1 MDFWSYVITCII
13 QIKSGFSELKNMK
26 LVLKVFILAAF
37 LLAGVSSCYAAPAQ
51 QSVDKK
57 LKTYNQK
64 IKNIKAL
71 EGLEKNKLHKNQKQL
86 ETTARNLAKSE
97 STYNGLK
104 QELTGIERDYDV
116 AMQEYNLA
124 VVDFN
129 AKIRNIYKTQR
140 SGMLQLLFS
149 AKDLTSFMDTVYY
162 EKIILKRDVNKI
174 LAVKT
179 KAQKVVMMKR
189 TIQLRRNYLAKS
201 IKNIHSQKESL
212 RRAIAAN
219 EKKIN
224 KLKTDRRA
232 YEKAERELMGQSA
245 KLQSMLNNKGSNAKL
260 VNSSFVRPISGR
272 ISSPFGMRT
281 HPIFKSKSFHSG
293 VDIAGP
299 NTGNIIAS
307 NDGKVIYSGWYGG
320 YGKVVIID
328 HGTVNNSPITTLYA
342 HMSSINVSNGQ
353 SVKKGQ
359 VIGKEGSTGYSTG
372 PHCHFEVRVNG
383 KPNNPTNYV
392 LF

>member
-1 MDFWSYVITCII
+1 MEKMRNVF
-13 QIKSGFSELKNMK
+13 KSLI
-26 LVLKVFILAAF
+26 LLFILMISTSVVF
-37 LLAGVSSCYAAPAQ
+37 AAPSQ

-57 LKTYNQK
+57 LKAYNQK
-64 IKNIKAL
+64 IKDIKVL
-71 EGLEKNKLHKNQKQL
+71 EGLEKNKLHKNQQKL
-86 ETTARNLAKSE
+86 ETTSRNLAKSE
-97 STYNGLK
+97 STYRVLK
-104 QELTGIERDYDV
+104 AELSEAEKDYDV
-116 AMQEYNLA
+116 AMREYNSALL
-124 VVDFN
+124 DFN
-129 AKIRNIYKTQR
+129 AKIRNIYKNQR

-149 AKDLTSFMDTVYY
+149 AKDLTSFMDAVYF
-162 EKIILKRDVNKI
+162 EKIVLKRDVSRIRN
-174 LAVKT
+174 VKT
-179 KAQKVVMMKR
+179 KAQKVVLMKR
-189 TIQLRRNYLAKS
+189 SIQLRRNHLAKS
-201 IKNIHSQKESL
+201 IKNINSQKESL
-212 RRAIAAN
+212 RKAIAAN
-219 EKKIN
+219 ERKIN

-232 YEKAERELMGQSA
+232 YEKAERELMGQSQ

-260 VNSSFVRPISGR
+260 VNSNFIRPISGR

-299 NTGNIIAS
+299 NAGNIVAS
-307 NDGKVIYSGWYGG
+307 NDGKVIYAGWYGG
-320 YGKVVIID
+320 YGKVVILD
-328 HGTVNNSPITTLYA
+328 HGKVNNSPVTTLYA

>member
-1 MDFWSYVITCII
+1 MKKVI
-13 QIKSGFSELKNMK
+13 KF
-26 LVLKVFILAAF
+26 FILTAF
-37 LLAGVSSCYAAPAQ
+37 LLAGVTSCFAAPAQ
-51 QSVDKK
+51 PSVDKK
-57 LKTYNQK
+57 LKNYNQK
-64 IKNIKAL
+64 IQNIKAL

-86 ETTARNLAKSE
+86 ETTAKNLAKSE

-104 QELTGIERDYDV
+104 AELSGIERDYDV
-116 AMQEYNLA
+116 AMQEYNIA

-129 AKIRNIYKTQR
+129 EKIRSIYKTQR

-174 LAVKT
+174 LSVKH

-260 VNSSFVRPISGR
+260 VNSNFVRPISGR

-342 HMSSINVSNGQ
+342 HMSSINVSSGQ

-372 PHCHFEVRVNG
+372 PHCHFEVRING
-383 KPNNPTNYV
+383 KPNNPVNYV

>member
-1 MDFWSYVITCII
+1 MLAEVCT
-13 QIKSGFSELKNMK
+13 IKKIFVK
-26 LVLKVFILAAF
+26 FILAAIF
-37 LLAGVSSCYAAPAQ
+37 LLYAPVVLAAPASQ
-51 QSVDKK
+51 ASVNKK
-57 LKTYNQK
+57 LQTYNQK
-64 IKNIKAL
+64 IKDIKVL
-71 EGLEKNKLHKNQKQL
+71 EGLEKNKLHKNQQKL
-86 ETTARNLAKSE
+86 ETTAKNLAKSE
-97 STYNGLK
+97 STYKVLK
-104 QELTGIERDYDV
+104 AELSDVEKDYDV
-116 AMQEYNLA
+116 AMREYNLA
-124 VVDFN
+124 VTDFN
-129 AKIRNIYKTQR
+129 DKLRNIYKNQR

-149 AKDLTSFMDTVYY
+149 AKDLTSFMDAIYY
-162 EKIILKRDVNKI
+162 EKIILKRDVSKI
-174 LAVKT
+174 RAVKT
-179 KAQKVVMMKR
+179 KAQKVVLMKR
-189 TIQLRRNYLAKS
+189 SMQLRKNYLAKS
-201 IKNIHSQKESL
+201 IKSINSQKESL

-232 YEKAERELMGQSA
+232 YEKAERELMGQSQ
-245 KLQSMLNNKGSNAKL
+245 KLQTMLNNKGSNAKL
-260 VNSSFVRPISGR
+260 VNSNFIRPISGR

-299 NTGNIIAS
+299 NAGNIIAS

-320 YGKVVIID
+320 YGKVVILD
-328 HGTVNNSPITTLYA
+328 HGSVNGSPVTTLYA

-383 KPNNPTNYV
+383 KPNNPTNFV

>member
-1 MDFWSYVITCII
+1 
-13 QIKSGFSELKNMK
+13 MK
-26 LVLKVFILAAF
+26 KVLKVFILTAF
-37 LLAGVSSCYAAPAQ
+37 LLAGVSSCFAAPAQ

-64 IKNIKAL
+64 IQSIKAL

-104 QELTGIERDYDV
+104 AELSGIERDYDV
-116 AMQEYNLA
+116 AMQEYNIA
-124 VVDFN
+124 VGDFN
-129 AKIRNIYKTQR
+129 EKIRNIYKTQR

-174 LAVKT
+174 LSVKN
-179 KAQKVVMMKR
+179 KAQKVVLMKR

-245 KLQSMLNNKGSNAKL
+245 RLQSMLNNKGSNAKL
-260 VNSSFVRPISGR
+260 VNSNFVRPISGR

-328 HGTVNNSPITTLYA
+328 HGKVNNSPITTLYA

>member
-1 MDFWSYVITCII
+1 MIR
-13 QIKSGFSELKNMK
+13 K
-26 LVLKVFILAAF
+26 LWVNFILALMILVCAPMCF
-37 LLAGVSSCYAAPAQ
+37 AAPTSQA
-51 QSVDKK
+51 SVDKK
-57 LKTYNQK
+57 LQSYNQK
-64 IKNIKAL
+64 IKDIKVL
-71 EGLEKNKLHKNQKQL
+71 EGLEKNKLHKNQQKL
-86 ETTARNLAKSE
+86 ETTAKNLAKSE
-97 STYNGLK
+97 STYKVLK
-104 QELTGIERDYDV
+104 AELSDVEKDYET
-116 AMQEYNLA
+116 AMNEYNLA
-124 VVDFN
+124 VTDFN
-129 AKIRNIYKTQR
+129 EKVRNIYKNQR

-149 AKDLTSFMDTVYY
+149 AKDLTSFMDAVYY
-162 EKIILKRDVNKI
+162 EKIILKRDVAKI
-174 LAVKT
+174 RAVKT
-179 KAQKVVMMKR
+179 KAQKVVLMKR
-189 TIQLRRNYLAKS
+189 SIQLRRNYLAKS
-201 IKNIHSQKESL
+201 IKNINSQKESL

-232 YEKAERELMGQSA
+232 YEKAERELMGQSQ
-245 KLQSMLNNKGSNAKL
+245 KLQTMLNNKGSSAKL
-260 VNSSFVRPISGR
+260 VNSNFIRPISGR

-299 NTGNIIAS
+299 NAGNIIAS

-320 YGKVVIID
+320 YGKVVILD
-328 HGTVNNSPITTLYA
+328 HGSVNGAPITTLYA